1 MKHYFDAII
10 FILSCSPNFA
20 EKWLD
25 RNTKKLSYSA
35 KDKDDAIEE
44 ILSKFPNLKKQYNMN
59 KLTVKEKKLVKEY
72 AKRLTTNKINES
84 SSVGLPRR
92 LDGNAIDRMRSI
104 VDRRSM
110 QSFFNEAQNIAK
122 TLSDDGFEAKDIYS
136 FLWMELLNNDRK

>member
-1 MKHYFDAII
+1 MA
-10 FILSCSPNFA
+10 N
-20 EKWLD
+20 
-25 RNTKKLSYSA
+25 KKLS
-35 KDKDDAIEE
+35 
-44 ILSKFPNLKKQYNMN
+44 SK
-59 KLTVKEKKLVKEY
+59 ERKLVLEY

-122 TLSDDGFEAKDIYS
+122 TLSDDGFESKDIYS